1 MPVQRWPHSLLRF
14 LTPSLFHFFT
24 LDQPFTV
31 AHDSVWY
38 FVSVSNAKTLAPGQV
53 EPAQPG
59 SKRFTVW
66 HAGTALLLALGYSGY
81 YFCRSDLSVV
91 LPDLIHDMARHGM
104 SPNAAEIRLGF
115 IASVGTIAYAFG
127 KFFSGAIADT
137 GGGRRSFLGG
147 MAGSILFTIVFAM
160 SGGFPLFTMAWIGN
174 RLFQSQG
181 WAALVRVSSR
191 WFSYSTYG
199 SVMAVVS
206 LSFLFGDAGC
216 RWMMSELMA
225 HGVGWRGVFFF
236 ASGALAVLMV
246 MCMLLLRESPEER
259 GLPKPEVN
267 PRNVYADEGASA
279 DSERVNIGAILRP
292 LLTNFAFWMVC
303 VLAFGATLLRETFNL
318 WMPTY
323 FVQFAGFSPSVAA
336 SRSALFPLCG
346 GISVLLGGFL
356 SDKLGPN
363 GRNILVVAGMSAC
376 TVCLVLMGRIPSPAG
391 LWAPSILVGLVGFT
405 LLGPY
410 SYLAG
415 AMSLDFGG
423 EKGSATAAGI
433 IDGFGYMAGWLSGD
447 TIARIAVAF
456 GWRTAFMSLAVVALL
471 TALVAV
477 VLTAHQRRVPVAVT
491 RTS

>member
-1 MPVQRWPHSLLRF
+1 MPHKVAANQPLRRRSRPSGSSQRATEPCGK
-14 LTPSLFHFFT
+14 LFRVPTIH
-24 LDQPFTV
+24 
-31 AHDSVWY
+31 
-38 FVSVSNAKTLAPGQV
+38 APASSQI
-53 EPAQPG
+53 EPAPPG
-59 SKRFTVW
+59 SKRRFTAW

-91 LPDLIHDMARHGM
+91 LPDLIRDMARHGM
-104 SPNAAEIRLGF
+104 SPNAAQIRLGF
-115 IASVGTIAYAFG
+115 IASVGTMAYAFG
-127 KFFSGAIADT
+127 KFFSGALADT
-137 GGGRRSFLGG
+137 GGGKRSFLGG
-147 MAGSILFTIVFAM
+147 MAGSILFTILFAV
-160 SGGFPLFTMAWIGN
+160 SGGIPLFTMAWICN

-181 WAALVRVSSR
+181 WAGLVRVSSR
-191 WFSYSTYG
+191 WFSYSVYG

-236 ASGALAVLMV
+236 ASGALAVLMLTCFV
-246 MCMLLLRESPEER
+246 LLREAPEDR
-259 GLPKPEVN
+259 GLPAPEVN
-267 PRNVYADEGASA
+267 PRNVYAGEEASEA
-279 DSERVNIGAILRP
+279 ATAGDDERVNIAAILRP
-292 LLTNFAFWMVC
+292 LLTSVAFWLVC
-303 VLAFGATLLRETFNL
+303 MLAFGTTLLRETFNL
-318 WMPTY
+318 WTPTY
-323 FVQFAGFSPSVAA
+323 FVQFAGLASSVAA

-376 TVCLVLMGRIPSPAG
+376 TVCLVFMGQIPAHASP
-391 LWAPSILVGLVGFT
+391 LVPSILVGLVGFT

-423 EKGSATAAGI
+423 RRGSATAAGI
-433 IDGFGYMAGWLSGD
+433 IDGFGYLAGWLSGD
-447 TIARIAVAF
+447 TVARIAVAF
-456 GWRTAFMSLAVVALL
+456 GWRAAFLSLAVVSFL

-477 VLTAHQRRVPVAVT
+477 VLTAHQKNLKVIQA
-491 RTS
+491 

>member
-1 MPVQRWPHSLLRF
+1 M
-14 LTPSLFHFFT
+14 
-24 LDQPFTV
+24 
-31 AHDSVWY
+31 
-38 FVSVSNAKTLAPGQV
+38 SNANPPAPGQL

-59 SKRFTVW
+59 SKRFTAW

-104 SPNAAEIRLGF
+104 TPNAAEIRLGF

-246 MCMLLLRESPEER
+246 MCALLLRESPEER

-267 PRNVYADEGASA
+267 PRNVYADKGAA
-279 DSERVNIGAILRP
+279 GDDERVNIGAILKP

-336 SRSALFPLCG
+336 SRSALFTLCG
-346 GISVLLGGFL
+346 GISVLRGGYL

-376 TVCLVLMGRIPSPAG
+376 TVCLMLMGHIPSPAG

-433 IDGFGYMAGWLSGD
+433 IDGFGYMAGWISGD
-447 TIARIAVAF
+447 TVARVAVAF
-456 GWRTAFMSLAVVALL
+456 GWRTAFVALAGVSL
-471 TALVAV
+471 VTALVAV
-477 VLTAHQRRVPVAVT
+477 VLAGHQRGRG
-491 RTS
+491 R

>member
-1 MPVQRWPHSLLRF
+1 MS
-14 LTPSLFHFFT
+14 T
-24 LDQPFTV
+24 
-31 AHDSVWY
+31 
-38 FVSVSNAKTLAPGQV
+38 SNPLAPGQI

-59 SKRFTVW
+59 SKRFTAW

-91 LPDLIHDMARHGM
+91 LPVLIRDLAQLGIT
-104 SPNAAEIRLGF
+104 PNQAQIRLGF
-115 IASVGTIAYAFG
+115 MASVGTVAYAFG
-127 KFFSGAIADT
+127 KFFSGALADT

-147 MAGSILFTIVFAM
+147 MAGSIFFTIIFAM
-160 SGGFPLFTMAWIGN
+160 SGGFPLFTLAWIGN

-181 WAALVRVSSR
+181 WAGLVRVSSR

-216 RWMMSELMA
+216 RWMMSQLMA

-236 ASGALAVLMV
+236 ASGALAVLMLT
-246 MCMLLLRESPEER
+246 CLLLLREAPEER
-259 GLPKPEVN
+259 GLLAPEVN
-267 PRNVYADEGASA
+267 PRNVYADEDPAG
-279 DSERVNIGAILRP
+279 DSERAGVGAILRP
-292 LLTNFAFWMVC
+292 LLTSFPFWMVC
-303 VLAFGATLLRETFNL
+303 VLAFGTTMLRETFNL
-318 WMPTY
+318 WTPTY
-323 FVQFAGFSPSVAA
+323 FVQFAGLSASAAA

-363 GRNILVVAGMSAC
+363 GRNTLVVIGMMGC
-376 TVCLVLMGRIPSPAG
+376 TVCLLLMGRIPDHSG
-391 LWAPSILVGLVGFT
+391 QWAPTILVALVGFM

-423 EKGSATAAGI
+423 KHGSATAAGI

-447 TIARIAVAF
+447 TVARIAVAF
-456 GWRTAFMSLAVVALL
+456 GWRRAFLSLAVVSLL
-471 TALVAV
+471 TALVAM
-477 VLTAHQRRVPVAVT
+477 VLAAQQRNQKVRPA
-491 RTS
+491 